1 MRTNRL
7 SVKILALL
15 FACLTLL
22 LLASCGP
29 TAQTEPTAAKT
40 TAETAAEP
48 AKYTV
53 RLNAPA
59 STAIHTALQARYLAD
74 SDVFSVLTYA
84 DKEGKEELSR
94 PTPITLTWET
104 ETDLRESDIREY
116 RIRIWVA
123 ANSAETVEATVPG
136 SETEYAFYNA
146 RVGTK
151 YRWTV
156 TAVDGDGKTYPSA
169 TAVFTTVDGCPRNLY
184 VDGITNVR
192 DVGGW
197 KTLDGGRVRQGLL
210 FRGSKLAAN
219 KNAKQILITEKGIAT
234 LRDELGVRSEID
246 LRLETQLGGL
256 TSSPLGNTVNFYSR
270 PMEDDYNTMFTTASN
285 LQNVRAVF
293 ALLADESNY
302 PIYFHC
308 SIGAD
313 RTGLIAWLVNGLCGV
328 SEDDLWR
335 DHLFTNFGEINA
347 TRTTGIRKAY
357 VNKLESAP
365 GDTFA
370 DQIYNYLKNTVGVPE
385 SDLQAVVRI
394 MKEPAAK

>member
-1 MRTNRL
+1 M
-7 SVKILALL
+7 
-15 FACLTLL
+15 
-22 LLASCGP
+22 
-29 TAQTEPTAAKT
+29 
-40 TAETAAEP
+40 
-48 AKYTV
+48 
-53 RLNAPA
+53 
-59 STAIHTALQARYLAD
+59 
-74 SDVFSVLTYA
+74 
-84 DKEGKEELSR
+84 
-94 PTPITLTWET
+94 
-104 ETDLRESDIREY
+104 
-116 RIRIWVA
+116 
-123 ANSAETVEATVPG
+123 
-136 SETEYAFYNA
+136 
-146 RVGTK
+146 
-151 YRWTV
+151 
-156 TAVDGDGKTYPSA
+156 
-169 TAVFTTVDGCPRNLY
+169 DGCPRNLY

-313 RTGLIAWLVNGLCGV
+313 RTGLIAILFLDAFGADREVIIRDYMSTNEHLKPQTEWIANEVAKTDDDPRLIEQVNV
-328 SEDDLWR
+328 M
-335 DHLFTNFGEINA
+335 
-347 TRTTGIRKAY
+347 
-357 VNKLESAP
+357 
-365 GDTFA
+365 
-370 DQIYNYLKNTVGVPE
+370 NTVYPE
-385 SDLQAVVRI
+385 YADAIFEKIDSFGGSRKYLTDVLGFSEEQLA
-394 MKEPAAK
+394 ELEHLYLE